1 MKFFK
6 KNKPIISSKLNK
18 EVANE
23 TNSSNPVDSF
33 DRSSDR
39 VALSEN
45 SSALRPLLKTSSQV
59 ASVDPNRAI
68 TVTSDPQSL
77 NSSKASSTELVH
89 WSTSVHTLLD
99 QPPSVLPQRIILG
112 GAVFCLVFLAW
123 AWFGQIEQVGTAR
136 GKLVPEGEAY
146 KIQPVELGKVIGVA
160 VKEGQEVKAGQVL
173 VEIDTEL
180 ANKEVERLEQM
191 LEAYR
196 TELSQKQDLLE
207 KVTLETQTNAAIA
220 AAATL
225 AHREAIALE
234 EQKVQTLRRL
244 LAQQDIE
251 TEAYRQRQ
259 AQLNPI
265 SQVAQ
270 ERLDQ
275 LQAQIASHQERIN
288 RLKPLVEQ
296 GAVSQEYLFQAEQEL
311 RQTQQQITQSRLQ
324 DYTNAS
330 EQVFQANQSLRE
342 LEARTTQ
349 QQGDLASAVQE
360 IERLQVELTQKQA
373 EEQRIQL
380 EAQQKTKQLE
390 LEIAEVKGNMAE
402 TRTLLASAQTKVRQ
416 NYLKAPVNGIVSS
429 LDIERAG
436 KVVQAGETV
445 VEIAPQG
452 APLILSAVLPNDKA
466 GLVTEGMPVQ
476 VKLDAYPYQDY
487 GIIPG
492 RVNFISADSKSDQQL
507 GEVYQL
513 EIILKQDYVTK
524 NQQQIKFKAGQTA
537 TADII
542 IRRRR
547 ILDVVLDPIRQLKHD
562 GIKM

>member
-1 MKFFK
+1 MKLFN
-6 KNKPIISSKLNK
+6 KNISIISSKLNQ
-18 EVANE
+18 EVSND
-23 TNSSNPVDSF
+23 TNSS
-33 DRSSDR
+33 DRD
-39 VALSEN
+39 
-45 SSALRPLLKTSSQV
+45 
-59 ASVDPNRAI
+59 RAI
-68 TVTSDPQSL
+68 TVISDSQNL

-99 QPPSVLPQRIILG
+99 QPPSILPQRIILG
-112 GAVFCLVFLAW
+112 GTVFCLVFLAW

-136 GKLVPEGEAY
+136 GKLRPEGEAY

-173 VEIDTEL
+173 VEIDPEL

-225 AHREAIALE
+225 AQREAIALE
-234 EQKVQTLRRL
+234 QQKVQTIRRL

-259 AQLNPI
+259 TQLNPI

-270 ERLDQ
+270 ERLNQ
-275 LQAQIASHQERIN
+275 LQTQIKSHQERIK
-288 RLKPLVEQ
+288 RIKPLVEK

-324 DYTNAS
+324 DFTNAN

-349 QQGDLASAVQE
+349 QQGELASAVQE
-360 IERLQVELTQKQA
+360 IERLQVELVQKQG

-380 EAQQKTKQLE
+380 EAQQKIKQLE
-390 LEIAEVKGNMAE
+390 LEIGEVKGNMAD
-402 TRTLLASAQTKVRQ
+402 TKTLLASAQTKVKQ

-429 LDIERAG
+429 LGIERAG

-452 APLILSAVLPNDKA
+452 SPLVLSAVLPNDKA
-466 GLVTEGMPVQ
+466 GLVREGMPVQ

-513 EIILKQDYVTK
+513 EITLQKDYVTEDRH
-524 NQQQIKFKAGQTA
+524 QIKLKAGQTA

-547 ILDVVLDPIRQLKHD
+547 ILDVVLDPIRQLKQD

>member
-1 MKFFK
+1 MKFFN
-6 KNKPIISSKLNK
+6 KNKSIISSKLNT
-18 EVANE
+18 EVSND
-23 TNSSNPVDSF
+23 TNSS
-33 DRSSDR
+33 DRADLFPRVSDR
-39 VALSEN
+39 VDLSEN
-45 SSALRPLLKTSSQV
+45 GRTERPLLKPSTEV
-59 ASVDPNRAI
+59 AAVDRDKTI
-68 TVTSDPQSL
+68 QVTSQPQSL
-77 NSSKASSTELVH
+77 NFSKASSTELVH

-99 QPPSVLPQRIILG
+99 QPPSILPQRIILG
-112 GAVFCLVFLAW
+112 GTVFCLAFLAW

-136 GKLVPEGEAY
+136 GKLIPEGETY
-146 KIQPVELGKVIGVA
+146 KIQPVELGKIIDVA

-173 VEIDTEL
+173 VEIDPQL
-180 ANKEVERLEQM
+180 ANQEVERLEQM
-191 LEAYR
+191 LKTYR
-196 TELSQKQDLLE
+196 MQLSQKQDLLE
-207 KVTLETQTNAAIA
+207 KVRLETQANAAIA

-234 EQKVQTLRRL
+234 EEKAQTIRRL

-251 TEAYRQRQ
+251 MEAYRERQ
-259 AQLNPI
+259 TQLNPI
-265 SQVAQ
+265 SQIAR

-275 LQAQIASHQERIN
+275 LQAQITSHQERIK

-324 DYTNAS
+324 DYTSAN
-330 EQVFQANQSLRE
+330 EQVFQANQALRE
-342 LEARTTQ
+342 LQARATQ
-349 QQGDLASAVQE
+349 QQGDLASAIQE

-380 EAQQKTKQLE
+380 EAQQRIKQLE
-390 LEIAEVKGNMAE
+390 LEIAEIEGNMAQ
-402 TRTLLASAQTKVRQ
+402 TQTLLASARTKARQ

-429 LDIERAG
+429 LEIERPG

-452 APLILSAVLPNDKA
+452 SPLVLSAVLPNDKA
-466 GLVTEGMPVQ
+466 GLIREGMPVQ

-492 RVNFISADSKSDQQL
+492 TVNFISADSKSDQRL
-507 GEVYQL
+507 GEVYRV
-513 EIILKQDYVTK
+513 EIILKQNYVTD
-524 NQQQIKFKAGQTA
+524 NQQPIKFKAGQTA

-547 ILDVVLDPIRQLKHD
+547 ILDVVLEPIRQLKHD